1 MERSRFFPK
10 NVRGIGISGVLGDEF
25 RWESPSQMFA
35 AKGDQVKMK
44 DDTAVLLKDLI
55 KTRRLKIEGDEVFC
69 TSSAS

>member
-1 MERSRFFPK
+1 
-10 NVRGIGISGVLGDEF
+10 
-25 RWESPSQMFA
+25 MFA